1 MRYEKGRKDAS
12 RRRILD
18 IAAARF
24 RRDGIAASG
33 LAGIMTDAGMTN
45 GAFYPHFKS
54 KTDLVRQS
62 VAAALEVQSA
72 QIAQALASG
81 GLEAVVSQYL
91 SMAHRDEPAGGCISA
106 SVLPE
111 LARQPA
117 ETRQHYA
124 DQFMS
129 HVRQIAQALPPE
141 TPDPEGAV
149 IGIFSTL
156 LGALQMARAVD
167 DVRLAERILAAGRAA
182 ALSLARSGCPLG
194 VG

>member
-1 MRYEKGRKDAS
+1 MRYEKGRKDES

-54 KTDLVRQS
+54 KADLVRES
-62 VAAALEVQSA
+62 VATALEAQSA

-81 GLEAVVSQYL
+81 GLEAVVGQYL
-91 SMAHRDEPAGGCISA
+91 SMAHRDEPADGCVSA

-117 ETRQHYA
+117 ETRQLYA
-124 DQFMS
+124 DQFLGQ
-129 HVRQIAQALPPE
+129 VRQVAQALPPE
-141 TPDPEGAV
+141 TPNPEDVA

-156 LGALQMARAVD
+156 LGALQMARAVED
-167 DVRLAERILAAGRAA
+167 PKLAERILAAGRAA
-182 ALSLARSGCPLG
+182 ALSLAGSG
-194 VG
+194 